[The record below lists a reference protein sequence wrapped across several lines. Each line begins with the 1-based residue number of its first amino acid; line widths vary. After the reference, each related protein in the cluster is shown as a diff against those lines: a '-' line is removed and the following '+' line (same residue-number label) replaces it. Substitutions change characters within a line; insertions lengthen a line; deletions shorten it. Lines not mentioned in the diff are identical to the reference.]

1 MPKQWRCAVV
11 GAGMVGSTHVRVI
24 PQIPDAKLIAI
35 CDTKLENAQAALKK
49 AELTGIPIYTTQ
61 KEMFAKEKIDVV
73 HIATPSGLHMEP
85 ALEAIEAGINVICEK
100 PLEITLDRAD
110 RIIEAAAKKS
120 VKVACIFQNRWKAEN
135 RSIKKAMEENRF
147 GKLTWAGSFTPWFR
161 PEKYYED
168 VPWRGTWKLDG
179 GGAVMNQSIHSI
191 DLLQWITGPV
201 RRVSAY
207 AGTRCHPKIET
218 EDTLTCALQFQNG
231 AFGTILGTTALFP
244 GQPPRIEIG
253 GENGTAISENGLK
266 TFSFRDAKPED
277 QELLQKLAPNAAASP
292 TKSNAAAINSQAH
305 AGNISAIF
313 QAWEAGREAET
324 NGPEARKSL
333 AIVLAMYESAKR
345 DGAPVD
351 IK

>member
-1 MPKQWRCAVV
+1 MAKQWRCAVI

-24 PQIPDAKLIAI
+24 PTLPNAKLVAI
-35 CDTKLENAQAALKK
+35 CDPKKENAENALKK
-49 AELTGIPIYTTQ
+49 AEQPPVPIYSSLSD
-61 KEMFAKEKIDVV
+61 MLAKEQIDVV
-73 HIATPSGLHMEP
+73 HIATPSGLHLEP
-85 ALEAIEAGINVICEK
+85 ALEAIGAGINVITEK
-100 PLEITLDRAD
+100 PLEITLERAD
-110 RIIEAAAKKS
+110 RMMEAAEKNK
-120 VKVACIFQNRWKAEN
+120 VKIACIFQNRWKAEN
-135 RSIKKAMEENRF
+135 RAVKQAAEEGRF

-168 VPWRGTWKLDG
+168 VSWRGTWKFDG
-179 GGAVMNQSIHSI
+179 GGAIMNQSIHSI
-191 DLLQWITGPV
+191 DLLQWIAGPV

-266 TFSFRDAKPED
+266 TFSFREAKPED
-277 QELLQKLAPNAAASP
+277 QELLTKLTPNPAASP
-292 TKSNAAAINSQAH
+292 TKSNAAALNQQAH
-305 AGNISAIF
+305 ANNISSILE
-313 QAWEAGREAET
+313 AWEKGAEAET
-324 NGPEARKSL
+324 NGAESRKSL

-345 DGAPVD
+345 DGEPVD

>member
-1 MPKQWRCAVV
+1 VSKQWRCAVV
-11 GAGMVGSTHVRVI
+11 GAGMVGATHVRVI
-24 PQIPDAKLIAI
+24 PTLANTTLVAI
-35 CDTKLENAQAALKK
+35 CDRKPENAQAALKK
-49 AELTGIPIYTTQ
+49 AELAEVPIYPNLS
-61 KEMFAKEKIDVV
+61 EMLSKEKIDVV

-85 ALEAIEAGINVICEK
+85 ALEAIEAGVNVISEK
-100 PLEITLDRAD
+100 PLEITLERAD
-110 RIIEAAAKKS
+110 AIINAAAKKG
-120 VKVACIFQNRWKAEN
+120 VRIGCIFQNRWKPEN
-135 RSIKKAMEENRF
+135 RALKLAAEENRF

-168 VPWRGTWKLDG
+168 VNWRGTWKFDG

-191 DLLQWITGPV
+191 DLLQWIAGPI

-266 TFSFRDAKPED
+266 MFSFRETKPAD
-277 QELLQKLAPNAAASP
+277 HELLQKLAPNSAASP
-292 TKSNAAAINSQAH
+292 TKSNAAAVNTQAH
-305 AGNISAIF
+305 ASNISSIL
-313 QAWEAGREAET
+313 QSWEAGQEAET
-324 NGPEARKSL
+324 NGAESRKSL

-345 DGAPVD
+345 DGEPVD
-351 IK
+351 VK

>member
-24 PQIPDAKLIAI
+24 PTLPNAKLVAI
-35 CDTKLENAQAALKK
+35 CDPKKENAETALKK
-49 AELTGIPIYTTQ
+49 AELAPVPIYPSL
-61 KEMFAKEKIDVV
+61 KEMLSSEQLDVV

-85 ALEAIEAGINVICEK
+85 ALEAVEAGVNVISEK
-100 PLEITLDRAD
+100 PLEITLERAD
-110 RIIEAAAKKS
+110 RIIDAAAKKG
-120 VKVACIFQNRWKAEN
+120 VKLGVIFQNRWKAEN
-135 RSIKKAMEENRF
+135 RAIKQAAEQNRF
-147 GKLTWAGSFTPWFR
+147 GKVTWAGSFTPWFR

-168 VPWRGTWKLDG
+168 VSWRGTWKFDG

-191 DLLQWITGPV
+191 DLLQWMAGPV

-218 EDTLTCALQFQNG
+218 EDTLTCALQFANG
-231 AFGTILGTTALFP
+231 AFGTIMGTTALFP

-266 TFSFRDAKPED
+266 MFSFRDAKPED
-277 QELLQKLAPNAAASP
+277 QELLQKLSPNAGASP
-292 TKSNAAAINSQAH
+292 TKSNAAAVNQLAH
-305 AGNISAIF
+305 AGNISSIL
-313 QAWEAGREAET
+313 QSWEKGEEAET
-324 NGPEARKSL
+324 NGAESRKSL

-345 DGAPVD
+345 DGEPVD
-351 IK
+351 VK